1 MRLLE
6 RFFARHKRL
15 RDLAEQV
22 KDGSLEK
29 SKNYSLDFIF
39 QQVRTRYPQ
48 ALFELKKQLEQFRLS
63 IVLNMTESSQDM
75 RIAESMQKLVKNKC
89 FLDIG
94 ILGTI
99 PLDGLTIQQINAVF
113 NTTPRLRPSFQ
124 KILNVML
131 A

>member
-1 MRLLE
+1 
-6 RFFARHKRL
+6 
-15 RDLAEQV
+15 
-22 KDGSLEK
+22 
-29 SKNYSLDFIF
+29 
-39 QQVRTRYPQ
+39 
-48 ALFELKKQLEQFRLS
+48 
-63 IVLNMTESSQDM
+63 M
-75 RIAESMQKLVKNKC
+75 RIAKSMQKLVKDKC